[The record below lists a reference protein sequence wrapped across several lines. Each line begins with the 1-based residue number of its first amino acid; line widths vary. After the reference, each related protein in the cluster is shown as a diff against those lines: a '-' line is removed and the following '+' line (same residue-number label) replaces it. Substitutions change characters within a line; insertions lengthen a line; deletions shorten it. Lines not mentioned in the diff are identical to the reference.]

1 MQSKTQISINIY
13 STKTVIVICLKLEH
27 ESRESGKTGGRRWRK
42 NRDEEDKEV
51 MTAGCVIENND
62 LTVLY
67 FKECRIFHRRR

>member
-1 MQSKTQISINIY
+1 M
-13 STKTVIVICLKLEH
+13 ICLNLEY

-51 MTAGCVIENND
+51 MTAGCVIKNND

-67 FKECRIFHRRR
+67 FKECCI